1 VPVKRKL
8 PTTFA
13 FVDVSGTRR
22 HLRHDGVGGPGF
34 QFNDEFDVDT
44 CDAIRA
50 RLAHGDRIPM
60 NVTVLNDITP
70 RTWSV
75 FQRKPAPDL
84 IRGGDR
90 FASGKR
96 VKPIQSPI
104 SILSKRKRLRNSC
117 LLWSR
122 SVFRFE
128 DDNHAC

>member
-1 VPVKRKL
+1 MLAEPEGIC
-8 PTTFA
+8 A
-13 FVDVSGTRR
+13 AMVSADR
-22 HLRHDGVGGPGF
+22 V
-34 QFNDEFDVDT
+34 FNDEFDVDT

-50 RLAHGDRIPM
+50 RLAHGGRILM